1 MEDPEVGASYFIF
14 LFPLVFKMLFSGFL
28 STVLLHISVNT
39 KLPFICVFIL
49 LTCLLWLNYLLLLF
63 PSGSRDS
70 KLIASLVLSLKL
82 FPIPNFTQEG
92 VKHTGT
98 CMHINNNFSL
108 SSSLIQPDIVAD
120 VHHRF
125 IWATTCFKKRT
136 GKRNGKWIGSAQII
150 RTIQLPLTTCDW
162 RSCLPSVMDNSQN
175 SLWPIDVGFEFL

>member
-28 STVLLHISVNT
+28 STVLLHNSVNT
-39 KLPFICVFIL
+39 KLPFVCVFIL

-63 PSGSRDS
+63 PPGSRDS

-92 VKHTGT
+92 IKHTGT

-108 SSSLIQPDIVAD
+108 NSSLIQPDIVAD

-136 GKRNGKWIGSAQII
+136 GRRNEKGIGFAQII
-150 RTIQLPLTTCDW
+150 RTRQLSWTTCGW
-162 RSCLPSVMDNSQN
+162 RSCLPSMMDNSQN
-175 SLWPIDVGFEFL
+175 SLWPTDMGFEFL